1 MSSLFQKPAEF
12 SSPPSGKK
20 ALSSSVK
27 RRSTLRPA
35 KENSSP
41 FPSTDSNKQEE
52 TSVAQKGSTLS
63 TLHMS
68 MNFRRC
74 DETGDPASR
83 SRNLGS
89 TIASRISQLES
100 ASRPVKDTH
109 PKVNKQRRTSK
120 VCNLLMH
127 GVNLTI
133 WSLTVPSLINKL
145 VCSISGVL
153 QRYSRSSFLYNT
165 TA

>member
-1 MSSLFQKPAEF
+1 MLLNVTDELKQKKKKNLQESSVVNQGTPDSVKKRRLPIASLFQKPMEC

-20 ALSSSVK
+20 TPSSSVK
-27 RRSTLRPA
+27 RRSTLRSA

-41 FPSTDSNKQEE
+41 SPSTGCNRQEGA
-52 TSVAQKGSTLS
+52 SVAHKRSTFG

-74 DETGDPASR
+74 ETGNPASR

-100 ASRPVKDTH
+100 ASRPVEDTH
-109 PKVNKQRRTSK
+109 PKVNQFRQTRK
-120 VCNLLMH
+120 V
-127 GVNLTI
+127 
-133 WSLTVPSLINKL
+133 
-145 VCSISGVL
+145 
-153 QRYSRSSFLYNT
+153 
-165 TA
+165 